1 MEGATFLVAVAQI
14 AIVVSGFAG
23 LAATFQ
29 NRERWDHAEWVTL
42 QTLVVA
48 SLAVV
53 FFALLPFIPFYAWHD
68 EQLSLRLASGGY
80 ALYAVQVFVRRV
92 LALRRAGSP
101 RAAYRFLIL
110 APFLQLS
117 AIANVAFGSMALYAV
132 TLVLAL
138 YFSTTQ
144 FRHFVIPSGKV

>member
-1 MEGATFLVAVAQI
+1 MEGAPFLIGVAQI
-14 AIVVSGFAG
+14 GIVVAGFAG
-23 LAATFQ
+23 LAASFQ
-29 NRERWDHAEWVTL
+29 DRQRWDRAEWVTL

-53 FFALLPFIPFYAWHD
+53 FFALLPFVPFYAWHD

-80 ALYAVQVFVRRV
+80 ALYAVQVFLRRIV
-92 LALRRAGSP
+92 ALRRARSP
-101 RAAYRFLIL
+101 RSSYRFLIL
-110 APFLQLS
+110 GPFLQLS

-144 FRHFVIPSGKV
+144 FRHFVIPSERV

>member
-1 MEGATFLVAVAQI
+1 MEGAAFLVAIAQI
-14 AIVVSGFAG
+14 GIVVAGFAG
-23 LAATFQ
+23 LAASFQ
-29 NRERWDHAEWVTL
+29 DRTRWDPAEWITL

-80 ALYAVQVFVRRV
+80 ALYAVQVFLRRV
-92 LALRRAGSP
+92 LALRRAGAP

-110 APFLQLS
+110 
-117 AIANVAFGSMALYAV
+117 
-132 TLVLAL
+132 
-138 YFSTTQ
+138 
-144 FRHFVIPSGKV
+144 

>member
-1 MEGATFLVAVAQI
+1 MEGEAFLIGIAQI
-14 AIVVSGFAG
+14 GIVVAGFAG
-23 LAATFQ
+23 LAASFQ
-29 NRERWDHAEWVTL
+29 DRTRWDHAEWVTL

-80 ALYAVQVFVRRV
+80 ALYAVQVFVRRI
-92 LALRRAGSP
+92 LALRRRGSP
-101 RAAYRFLIL
+101 RSAYRFLIL
-110 APFLQLS
+110 GPFLQLS

-144 FRHFVIPSGKV
+144 FRHFVIPSERL